1 MEETSTF
8 VVVIDDTE
16 GNRYVVARLL
26 RGAGMRVAEAGT
38 ARDGLAL
45 IAQRPDLVVVDV
57 NLPDINGSE
66 VVRMLRSDPA
76 TATMPIMHVSAS
88 FTEPVDRALGL
99 DSGADAYITH
109 PIEPVIFLATVRAL
123 LRAARAEAKTRAA
136 AREWLETFDAIGDAI
151 FMLDEDGHVRR
162 CNVAAAALV
171 RREPGETVGRPLRA
185 LIAAATG
192 GDAEGEAMARVIGMA
207 PVRNIELRLA
217 ERWFNV
223 TASRPENGG
232 RGPVVCVLTDIS
244 VRKTFER
251 ERELLLL
258 RAEEARRVA
267 ETANQAKSDFLAIA
281 SHELRTPLNAIA
293 GFVQLLALGIR
304 GPVTEAQ
311 LADLDKI
318 RRSQVALTTLINDL
332 LSFARL
338 ERGSITYDFESVSVN
353 AVLGACAEM
362 VDGLSRERG
371 LVFRWTPCPPA
382 VTVLADADKLQQILI
397 NLLSNSIKFT
407 PAGGAITLSGTVDEE
422 SVCIRVE
429 DTGRGIPTEKL
440 NVIFDPF
447 VQVDQRRVRAQEG
460 IGLGLSISRELA
472 RGMNG
477 DLTVESVL
485 GEGSTFTLRLPVGLP
500 GRG

>member
-1 MEETSTF
+1 
-8 VVVIDDTE
+8 
-16 GNRYVVARLL
+16 VA
-26 RGAGMRVAEAGT
+26 AASVGT
-38 ARDGLAL
+38 AIDERG
-45 IAQRPDLVVVDV
+45 VFYKGEGCV
-57 NLPDINGSE
+57 
-66 VVRMLRSDPA
+66 
-76 TATMPIMHVSAS
+76 
-88 FTEPVDRALGL
+88 
-99 DSGADAYITH
+99 
-109 PIEPVIFLATVRAL
+109 TVRPGTTHASSVSQL
-123 LRAARAEAKTRAA
+123 IEVA

-151 FMLDEDGHVRR
+151 FMLDEEGRVRR

-171 RREPGETVGRPLRA
+171 RREPGETVGRSLQA

-192 GDAEGEAMARVIGMA
+192 GEAEGEAMARVIGMA

-223 TASRPENGG
+223 TASRPEKGG

-304 GPVTEAQ
+304 GPVNEAQ

-353 AVLGACAEM
+353 VVIGACAEM

-371 LVFRWTPCPPA
+371 LVFRWTPCAPA

-407 PAGGAITLSGTVDEE
+407 PAGGVITLSSTVDEA
-422 SVCIRVE
+422 SVYVRVE
-429 DTGRGIPTEKL
+429 DTGRGIPAEKL
-440 NVIFDPF
+440 TVIFDPF